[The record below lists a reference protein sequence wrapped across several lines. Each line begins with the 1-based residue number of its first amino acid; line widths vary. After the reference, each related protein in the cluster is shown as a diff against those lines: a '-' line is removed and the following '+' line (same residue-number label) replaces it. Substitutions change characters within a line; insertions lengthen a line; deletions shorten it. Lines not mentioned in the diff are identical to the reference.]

1 LSTAPVIASGV
12 LISLPGRNSVRDAAD
27 LAYRCVVKQARQP
40 IFFTQYGVPD
50 TLDGRFELICLH
62 AFLYLQRLKTEGPS
76 ARQVSQSF
84 FDSMFT
90 DFDRALREMGTGDLS
105 VGKHVKRMV
114 RAFYGRVRAYEE
126 GLSADA
132 STLDAALIRNVFGT
146 VPGSSQ
152 LAGMMTR
159 YVRNAARELRR
170 QSTADLLAGRI
181 SFVAPSAPGLIGE
194 AQ

>member
-1 LSTAPVIASGV
+1 
-12 LISLPGRNSVRDAAD
+12 
-27 LAYRCVVKQARQP
+27 
-40 IFFTQYGVPD
+40 
-50 TLDGRFELICLH
+50 
-62 AFLYLQRLKTEGPS
+62 
-76 ARQVSQSF
+76 
-84 FDSMFT
+84 MFT

-146 VPGSSQ
+146 VSGSSQ

-159 YVRNAARELRR
+159 YVRNAASELRR